1 MPPVDPSTN
10 NSSPSSSPRPST
22 GNGNSNSV
30 NVNASPN
37 SVNVDVS
44 SNTVNIDVSSN
55 TVNIDASSNSV
66 HVDVSSN
73 TVRVDISYNIHTDV
87 SNSVFDLSCDHT
99 IPVIVPIVSDISYT
113 IVGGIGY
120 EIINKTGKAEDGT
133 QLARVT
139 FDATQPEL
147 YDPDI
152 HQNLTNVISTYDDAS
167 VLGSQTEVLLNQI
180 RGYATE
186 LQCTDFQGKG
196 SIDDYTTLFQAA
208 SKIATNSKQMELN
221 VDIEGFNEFANAA
234 DDLSALFNGFITKL
248 QNVNIITDVTFLTS
262 ISIALQ
268 KIVNLSNVF
277 GKFKETIIATNT
289 VQLPKSAHDA
299 AVIVQDVMDDVNC
312 AMEYIQYFVDPA
324 SKPTL
329 TSAQLSSTE
338 KNIITKAVATIDSW
352 NILCDQGISIAMA
365 NDPDV
370 QFIQQSS
377 AELKTTT
384 RTLVSLTNNL
394 KSKLA
399 SLNILC

>member
-1 MPPVDPSTN
+1 MSPVDPSTN

-22 GNGNSNSV
+22 GNGNSI
-30 NVNASPN
+30 VNASPN

-44 SNTVNIDVSSN
+44 SNTVHV
-55 TVNIDASSNSV
+55 DASSNSV
-66 HVDVSSN
+66 HVDVSAN
-73 TVRVDISYNIHTDV
+73 TIRLDISYNIHTDV

-113 IVGGIGY
+113 IVDGSGY

-139 FDATQPEL
+139 FDSTQPDI

-167 VLGSQTEVLLNQI
+167 APGSQTDVLLNQI
-180 RGYATE
+180 RGYAAE

-221 VDIEGFNEFANAA
+221 VDIEGFNEFAHAA

-329 TSAQLSSTE
+329 TSAQLSSAE

-377 AELKTTT
+377 TELKTTT

>member
-1 MPPVDPSTN
+1 
-10 NSSPSSSPRPST
+10 
-22 GNGNSNSV
+22 
-30 NVNASPN
+30 
-37 SVNVDVS
+37 VNVDVS
-44 SNTVNIDVSSN
+44 LNTVNVDV
-55 TVNIDASSNSV
+55 SSNSV

-113 IVGGIGY
+113 IVGGSGY

-139 FDATQPEL
+139 FDSTQPEL

-167 VLGSQTEVLLNQI
+167 APGSQTEVLLNQI

>member
-1 MPPVDPSTN
+1 MSPVDPSTN

-22 GNGNSNSV
+22 GNGNSI
-30 NVNASPN
+30 VNASPN
-37 SVNVDVS
+37 SVQVDVS

-55 TVNIDASSNSV
+55 SVNID
-66 HVDVSSN
+66 VSAN
-73 TVRVDISYNIHTDV
+73 TIRVDISYNIHTDV
-87 SNSVFDLSCDHT
+87 SNSAFDLSCDHT

-113 IVGGIGY
+113 IVDGSGY

-139 FDATQPEL
+139 FDSTQPEL

-167 VLGSQTEVLLNQI
+167 APGSQTDVLLNQI
-180 RGYATE
+180 RGYAAE

-221 VDIEGFNEFANAA
+221 VDIEGFNEFAHAA

-324 SKPTL
+324 SKPSL

-338 KNIITKAVATIDSW
+338 KNIITNAVATIDSW

-377 AELKTTT
+377 TELKTTT

>member
-1 MPPVDPSTN
+1 MPPVDP
-10 NSSPSSSPRPST
+10 PSPRLST
-22 GNGNSNSV
+22 GNGNSNTPHVDASVNTVHVDVSSNTV
-30 NVNASPN
+30 NVNASSN

-44 SNTVNIDVSSN
+44 SNTV
-55 TVNIDASSNSV
+55 

-73 TVRVDISYNIHTDV
+73 TIRLDVSYNIHTDL
-87 SNSVFDLSCDHT
+87 SNSIFDLSCDDT
-99 IPVIVPIVSDISYT
+99 IPVIVPIVRDISYT
-113 IVGGIGY
+113 IVDGSGY
-120 EIINKTGKAEDGT
+120 EIITKTGKAADGT
-133 QLARVT
+133 QMTRVT
-139 FDATQPEL
+139 FDTTQPDL
-147 YDPDI
+147 YDPNI
-152 HQNLTNVISTYDDAS
+152 HENLTTAISTYDDESAP
-167 VLGSQTEVLLNQI
+167 GSQTEVLLNQI
-180 RGYATE
+180 RGYATQ

-208 SKIATNSKQMELN
+208 SKIATESKQMELD
-221 VDIEGFNEFANAA
+221 VDIEGFNEFASAA

-277 GKFKETIIATNT
+277 GKFKETVFATST

-299 AVIVQDVMDDVNC
+299 AIVVQDVMDEVNC
-312 AMEYIQYFVDPA
+312 AMEYIQYFVDPT
-324 SKPTL
+324 SKPAL
-329 TSAQLSSTE
+329 ASAQLSSTE

-352 NILCDQGISIAMA
+352 NVLCDQGISIAMA

-370 QFIQQSS
+370 KFIQQSS
-377 AELKTTT
+377 TELKTTT

-399 SLNILC
+399 SLHILC

>member
-1 MPPVDPSTN
+1 MPPVDPSSN

-22 GNGNSNSV
+22 GNGNTI
-30 NVNASPN
+30 VNASPN
-37 SVNVDVS
+37 SVQVDVS
-44 SNTVNIDVSSN
+44 SNTVHIDVSSN
-55 TVNIDASSNSV
+55 SVN
-66 HVDVSSN
+66 VDVSAN
-73 TVRVDISYNIHTDV
+73 AIRVDISYNIHTDV

-113 IVGGIGY
+113 IVDGSGY

-139 FDATQPEL
+139 FDSTQPDI

-167 VLGSQTEVLLNQI
+167 APGSQTDVLLNQI

-221 VDIEGFNEFANAA
+221 VDIEGFNEFAHAA

-324 SKPTL
+324 SKPSL

-338 KNIITKAVATIDSW
+338 KNIITNAVATIDSW

-377 AELKTTT
+377 TELKTTT

>member
-44 SNTVNIDVSSN
+44 SNTVNID
-55 TVNIDASSNSV
+55 ISSNSV

-152 HQNLTNVISTYDDAS
+152 HQNLTNVISIYDDAS

>member
-1 MPPVDPSTN
+1 MPPVDPSSN

-22 GNGNSNSV
+22 GNGNSI
-30 NVNASPN
+30 VNASSNTVQVDVSSNTVHIDVSSN

-44 SNTVNIDVSSN
+44 ANAI
-55 TVNIDASSNSV
+55 
-66 HVDVSSN
+66 
-73 TVRVDISYNIHTDV
+73 RVDISYNIHTDV

-113 IVGGIGY
+113 IVDGSGY

-139 FDATQPEL
+139 FDSTQPDI

-167 VLGSQTEVLLNQI
+167 APGSQTDVLLNQI

-221 VDIEGFNEFANAA
+221 VDIEGFNEFAHAA

-324 SKPTL
+324 SKPSL

-338 KNIITKAVATIDSW
+338 KNIITNAVATIDSW

-377 AELKTTT
+377 TELKTTT

>member
-1 MPPVDPSTN
+1 MPPVD
-10 NSSPSSSPRPST
+10 SPSSSPRPST
-22 GNGNSNSV
+22 GNGNSNTPHVDASV
-30 NVNASPN
+30 NT
-37 SVNVDVS
+37 VNVDVS
-44 SNTVNIDVSSN
+44 SNTV
-55 TVNIDASSNSV
+55 

-73 TVRVDISYNIHTDV
+73 TIRLDVSYNVHTDV
-87 SNSVFDLSCDHT
+87 SGSIFDLSCDDT
-99 IPVIVPIVSDISYT
+99 IPVIVPIVRDISYT
-113 IVGGIGY
+113 IVDGSGY
-120 EIINKTGKAEDGT
+120 EIITKTGKAADGT
-133 QLARVT
+133 QMTRVT
-139 FDATQPEL
+139 FDTTQPDL
-147 YDPDI
+147 YDPNI
-152 HQNLTNVISTYDDAS
+152 HENLTTAISTYDDESAP
-167 VLGSQTEVLLNQI
+167 GSQTEVLLNQI
-180 RGYATE
+180 RGYATQ

-208 SKIATNSKQMELN
+208 SKIATESKQMELD

-234 DDLSALFNGFITKL
+234 DDLSELFNGFITKL

-277 GKFKETIIATNT
+277 GKFKETVFATST

-299 AVIVQDVMDDVNC
+299 AIVVQDVMDEVNC
-312 AMEYIQYFVDPA
+312 AMEYIQYFVDPT
-324 SKPTL
+324 SKPAL

-352 NILCDQGISIAMA
+352 NVLCDQGISIAMA

-370 QFIQQSS
+370 KFIQQSS
-377 AELKTTT
+377 TELKTTT

-399 SLNILC
+399 SLHILC

>member
-30 NVNASPN
+30 NIDVSLNT
-37 SVNVDVS
+37 VNVDVS
-44 SNTVNIDVSSN
+44 SNTVHV
-55 TVNIDASSNSV
+55 DASANSV

-73 TVRVDISYNIHTDV
+73 TIRVDISYNIHTDV
-87 SNSVFDLSCDHT
+87 SNSVFDLSCDDT

-113 IVGGIGY
+113 IVGGSGY

-139 FDATQPEL
+139 FDSTQPEL

-167 VLGSQTEVLLNQI
+167 APGSQTEVLLNQI

-324 SKPTL
+324 SKPSL

>member
-1 MPPVDPSTN
+1 MPPVDLSN

-22 GNGNSNSV
+22 GNGNSI
-30 NVNASPN
+30 

-44 SNTVNIDVSSN
+44 SNTVHVDTSSN
-55 TVNIDASSNSV
+55 TV

-73 TVRVDISYNIHTDV
+73 TIRLDISYNIHTDV
-87 SNSVFDLSCDHT
+87 SNSIFDLSCDDT
-99 IPVIVPIVSDISYT
+99 IPVIVPIVNDISYT
-113 IVGGIGY
+113 IVDGSGY

-133 QLARVT
+133 QLTRVT
-139 FDATQPEL
+139 FDATQPDL

-152 HQNLTNVISTYDDAS
+152 HENLTTVISTYDDESAP
-167 VLGSQTEVLLNQI
+167 GSQTEVLLNQI

-186 LQCTDFQGKG
+186 LKCTDFQGKG

-208 SKIATNSKQMELN
+208 SKIATESKQMELN
-221 VDIEGFNEFANAA
+221 VDIEGFNEFATAA

-277 GKFKETIIATNT
+277 GKFKETVFATST

-299 AVIVQDVMDDVNC
+299 AVVVQDVMDEVNC
-312 AMEYIQYFVDPA
+312 AMEYIQYFVDPT
-324 SKPTL
+324 SKPAL
-329 TSAQLSSTE
+329 ASAQLSSTE

-399 SLNILC
+399 SLHILC

>member
-22 GNGNSNSV
+22 DNGNSI
-30 NVNASPN
+30 VNASPN
-37 SVNVDVS
+37 SVQVDVS

-55 TVNIDASSNSV
+55 TVNIDVSSNTV
-66 HVDVSSN
+66 HVDVSAN
-73 TVRVDISYNIHTDV
+73 TIRLDISYNIHTDV

-113 IVGGIGY
+113 IVDGSGY

-139 FDATQPEL
+139 FDSTQPEL

-167 VLGSQTEVLLNQI
+167 APGSQTDVLLNQI
-180 RGYATE
+180 RGYAAE

-221 VDIEGFNEFANAA
+221 VDIEGFNEFAHAA

-299 AVIVQDVMDDVNC
+299 AIIVQDVMDDVNC

-338 KNIITKAVATIDSW
+338 KNIITNAVATIDSW